1 MYKDLYWLE
10 KHGFYYEIQGKTI
23 HIYDNVLI
31 GVINYNQPETTYAFV
46 GHLGRRKIIKR
57 DSFLQR
63 LRRLTM

>member
-10 KHGFYYEIQGKTI
+10 KHGFYYETQDSAVF
-23 HIYDNVLI
+23 IYDTILV
-31 GVINYNQPETTYAFV
+31 GVINYNQPEPTYAFV
-46 GHLGRRKIIKR
+46 DHLGRRKIIKR

>member
-10 KHGFYYEIQGKTI
+10 KHGFYYEVKDNAIF
-23 HIYDNVLI
+23 IYDGILI
-31 GVINYNQPETTYAFV
+31 GVIDYEQATYAFV
-46 GHLGRRKIIKR
+46 DHLGRRKIIKR